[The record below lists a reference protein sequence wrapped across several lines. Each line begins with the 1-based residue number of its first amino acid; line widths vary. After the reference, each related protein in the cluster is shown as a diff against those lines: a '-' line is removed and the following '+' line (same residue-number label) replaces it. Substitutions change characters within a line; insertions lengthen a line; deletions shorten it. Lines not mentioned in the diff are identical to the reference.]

1 MSNVPCAN
9 IVVVPSANEP
19 EQVEKK
25 ARAPSL
31 PAKFGKFIQFAYYLI
46 QQNNAAQDF
55 AASVDDEPASL
66 EHIFKLYASIDDQ
79 QAFVQAF
86 LDQSKE
92 INQKIRQ
99 EILQRKRADAKA
111 AKAEARALAKA
122 ATRDAKP
129 PKEPKAPKESKAPK
143 EKQPRQKKEKVSAT
157 TGEVS
162 EAASSSES
170 ESETKEKKVRGRK
183 PKAKVLSSQDA
194 FVNEM
199 VQLANGDEPAPAQA
213 TPTVETA
220 TPAAVESAT
229 PTVETAK
236 PEKKAKK
243 ESKAPKAEK
252 ESKPPK
258 AEKESNPPK
267 ASKKTKAEKVSE
279 QAESNETA
287 VSVLNL
293 NGQNYLLDDNLAV
306 YHFQTHHLLGQFN
319 PTTQII
325 SFS

>member
-55 AASVDDEPASL
+55 AATVDDEPASL

-122 ATRDAKP
+122 NKP
-129 PKEPKAPKESKAPK
+129 PKEPKAPK

-170 ESETKEKKVRGRK
+170 ESETKEKKARGRK

-199 VQLANGDEPAPAQA
+199 VQLANGDEPAPPAA
-213 TPTVETA
+213 VALETA
-220 TPAAVESAT
+220 APAAVESA
-229 PTVETAK
+229 K
-236 PEKKAKK
+236 PEKKVKKESKTPKAEK

-252 ESKPPK
+252 ESK
-258 AEKESNPPK
+258 APK
-267 ASKKTKAEKVSE
+267 ASKKTKAEKESE
-279 QAESNETA
+279 HPESNETA

-306 YHFQTHHLLGQFN
+306 YHFQTHDLLGQFH
-319 PTTQII
+319 PTTQTIT
-325 SFS
+325 FS